1 MADPA
6 PAFLDTAYVFALIN
20 TRDRWHTQARR
31 WEQTLSQQQ
40 RRLVTS
46 QFVLIEIA
54 DGLSA
59 IGFREHAVRA
69 LDAVAGS
76 SFVEIIPASPQL
88 YSHALDLYRRRRDKE
103 WGLTDCSSFAIMQQR
118 GLLDALTTDQHFVQ
132 AGFRALLMDE
142 P

>member
-1 MADPA
+1 MAAPL
-6 PAFLDTAYVFALIN
+6 PAFLDTAYMFALIN
-20 TRDRWHTQARR
+20 TRDRWHSRARQ
-31 WEQTLSQQQ
+31 WEQALSEQQ

-54 DGLSA
+54 DGLST

-76 SFVEIIPASPQL
+76 SFVEIISASPQL
-88 YSHALDLYRRRRDKE
+88 YSDALDLYRKRRDKE
-103 WGLTDCSSFAIMQQR
+103 WGLTDCSSFVIMQQR
-118 GLLDALTTDQHFVQ
+118 GLLDALTSDQHFEQ
-132 AGFRALLMDE
+132 AGFRALLTKE